1 MKKALL
7 SWALCW
13 MSVSFAQ
20 TFTESERN
28 LILSAPETV
37 ALKVTQVNI
46 PEELEIL
53 KAVSTDID
61 PQEALLPVLAKRMY
75 LAMRDPS
82 RPGVGIAGPQVGINR
97 NVFWVQRLDKPGQ
110 PFEFYINP
118 KIVWGSGL
126 LRKGM
131 EGCLS
136 IPIERGDVLRHYAIQ
151 VSYYDLEGKY
161 HEEHLEGFTAVI
173 FQHEYDHLIGTLFT
187 ERIQEQ
193 QQLQLKDLGGR
204 VFEVVGGN

>member
-1 MKKALL
+1 MVLFF
-7 SWALCW
+7 
-13 MSVSFAQ
+13 VSTLFAQ
-20 TFTESERN
+20 SFTESERQF
-28 LILSAPETV
+28 ILSASDTTP
-37 ALKVTQVNI
+37 LYVTQVTV
-46 PEELEIL
+46 PEELQIL

-61 PQEALLPVLAKRMY
+61 PKDAVLPILAKRMY
-75 LAMRDPS
+75 LAMRDPL
-82 RPGVGIAGPQVGINR
+82 RPGVGIAGPQVGVNR
-97 NVFWVQRLDKPGQ
+97 NVFWVQRLDKPGE

-151 VSYYDLEGKY
+151 VSYYDVEGKF

-173 FQHEYDHLIGTLFT
+173 FQHEYDHLIGKLFT

-193 QQLQLKDLGGR
+193 EELQLKDLGGR
-204 VFEVVGGN
+204 VFEVVGSVQ

>member
-1 MKKALL
+1 MKHILLGLALSL
-7 SWALCW
+7 
-13 MSVSFAQ
+13 MSHTFAQ
-20 TFTESERN
+20 TFSESERRLIQAAPDTVAMRVTQVTESED
-28 LILSAPETV
+28 LT
-37 ALKVTQVNI
+37 
-46 PEELEIL
+46 IL

-61 PQEALLPVLAKRMY
+61 PNDALLPQLAQRMY

-136 IPIERGDVLRHYAIQ
+136 IPIERGEVLRHYAIQ
-151 VSYYDLEGKY
+151 VSYYDLEGKF

-173 FQHEYDHLIGTLFT
+173 YQHEYDHLIGLLFT
-187 ERIQEQ
+187 ERIDEQ
-193 QQLQLKDLGGR
+193 NKKSFKEHGSGVSFYL
-204 VFEVVGGN
+204 EN

>member
-1 MKKALL
+1 MKKVLFGMVFFL
-7 SWALCW
+7 
-13 MSVSFAQ
+13 VSSLFAQ
-20 TFTESERN
+20 SFTESERQ
-28 LILSAPETV
+28 LILSASDTI
-37 ALKVTQVNI
+37 LLYVTQVNV
-46 PEELEIL
+46 PEELQVL

-61 PQEALLPVLAKRMY
+61 PKDALLPILAKRMY
-75 LAMRDPS
+75 LSMRDPS

-136 IPIERGDVLRHYAIQ
+136 IPIERGEVLRHYALQ
-151 VSYYDLEGKY
+151 VSYYDLQGKF

-173 FQHEYDHLIGTLFT
+173 YQHEYDHLIGKLFT
-187 ERIQEQ
+187 EQIQEQ
-193 QQLQLKDLGGR
+193 EALKLKEPGGKLFNSEGR
-204 VFEVVGGN
+204 N

>member
-1 MKKALL
+1 
-7 SWALCW
+7 
-13 MSVSFAQ
+13 MSHTFAQ
-20 TFTESERN
+20 TFTESERR
-28 LILSAPETV
+28 LIQAAPDTE
-37 ALKVTQVNI
+37 AMRVTQVT
-46 PEELEIL
+46 ESEDLTIL

-61 PQEALLPVLAKRMY
+61 PNDALLPQLAQRMY

-136 IPIERGDVLRHYAIQ
+136 IPIERGEVLRHYAIQ
-151 VSYYDLEGKY
+151 VSYYDLQGKF

-173 FQHEYDHLIGTLFT
+173 YQHEYDHLIGKLFI

-193 QQLQLKDLGGR
+193 EALKLKEPGGKL
-204 VFEVVGGN
+204 FEGVGGCLNSKN